1 MSLKAYKEAVKVG
14 GRMRVLAHWNAKCV
28 GEERVI
34 DKVQGNS
41 FRFRVDGRNKPD
53 GSPEPFWSPF
63 PKASQLEFDGRVA
76 KVRLDER
83 RFWELELL
91 PA

>member
-14 GRMRVLAHWNAKCV
+14 GRMRVLAHWIAECV
-28 GEERVI
+28 GDVRVI

-41 FRFRVDGRNKPD
+41 FRYRVDGRNKPD

-63 PKASQLEFDGRVA
+63 PKASELEFDGKVARV
-76 KVRLDER
+76 KLVGGEK
-83 RFWELELL
+83 FWEMEIL
-91 PA
+91 